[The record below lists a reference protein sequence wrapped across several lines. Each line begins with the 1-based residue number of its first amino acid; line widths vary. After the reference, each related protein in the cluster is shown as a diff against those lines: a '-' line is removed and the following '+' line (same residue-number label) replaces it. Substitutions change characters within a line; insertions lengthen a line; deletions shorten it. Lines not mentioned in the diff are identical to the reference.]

1 MKYIGGRRES
11 IRISSYPLHNVK
23 AGLIVHPAEHDMF
36 AVQPVRLDGCYEEL
50 GPVSVGAG
58 VGHGEEARGAV
69 LHQEVLIVE
78 LGAVDGL
85 AAGPIEIL
93 EISPLKRERDCP
105 VLLL

>member
-1 MKYIGGRRES
+1 MV
-11 IRISSYPLHNVK
+11 SYPLDNVK
-23 AGLIVHPAEHDMF
+23 AGLVIHPPEDDMLP
-36 AVQPVRLDGCYEEL
+36 VQPVSLDCGDEEL